1 MAKWSGLYKNATR
14 HTGVAI
20 LLTASAIAVPGQ
32 LSFKY
37 SVILQRP
44 AHEREL
50 AAAPRIDGGPLV
62 LIVDDDRDS
71 RETARLVLEEEGYE
85 VEEAH
90 HGAAALE
97 RLRSGPSPTV
107 MLVDLMM
114 PVMDGLTFLGELE
127 TSAELSSIPVVVMT
141 ASGPDSRS
149 SGLRYPVLRKP
160 FDLDALLRIVT
171 ECSPRLWDE
180 EDATDE
186 TQVPRTGRAFTDDA
200 TPKVECVTCD
210 AVASARCVGCGEA
223 FCRRCLDAGPDGR
236 WRAGRRRRRPTR
248 LATRPLSGAAPRA
261 PLTPRPPLP

>member
-1 MAKWSGLYKNATR
+1 MS
-14 HTGVAI
+14 
-20 LLTASAIAVPGQ
+20 
-32 LSFKY
+32 
-37 SVILQRP
+37 
-44 AHEREL
+44 ERQL

-85 VEEAH
+85 VVEAH
-90 HGAAALE
+90 HGVAALE
-97 RLRSGPSPTV
+97 RLRSGPPPTL

-127 TSAELSSIPVVVMT
+127 TSADLSSIPVVVMT

-160 FDLDALLRIVT
+160 FDLEALLRIVT

-186 TQVPRTGRAFTDDA
+186 TQVPPIGRARRDDA
-200 TPKVECVTCD
+200 TPRVGCIMCES
-210 AVASARCVGCGEA
+210 VASARCVGCGEA
-223 FCRRCLDAGPDGR
+223 YCRRCLDAGPDGR
-236 WRAGRRRRRPTR
+236 CPICRRQARAAR
-248 LATRPLSGAAPRA
+248 
-261 PLTPRPPLP
+261 